1 MDVGAT
7 LIERSSG
14 ALCHSPLVM
23 GYLLA
28 TQKFPLEKYPLGQ
41 EPTRGIACLE
51 EEELAT
57 Q

>member
-1 MDVGAT
+1 
-7 LIERSSG
+7 
-14 ALCHSPLVM
+14 M